1 MLLYFLSPR
10 LSATRAHRDDHTIS
24 MVRLWLAALVA
35 GVCAT
40 DQSVRDGA
48 APLNDHTEQ
57 TSAWSHTPST
67 NAGECIGH
75 GRDSAMRAVHC
86 GGDGD
91 YIKRSGLDKLK
102 ASLKELRAGRRV
114 LKSMVWAA
122 QRYCLGYLYT
132 GPLGHRLEAAMTSLI
147 KAGVSVDAKDDDGKT
162 VLMHAAKRGHV
173 AVVARLIEAG
183 VSVDAKDPAG
193 NTALHYAAT
202 HGHEATVA
210 MLIEAGASVE
220 ASELLLL
227 IGHNIKWRAAEHG
240 YYEVLLLTAR
250 YFPTIV
256 YKQMLACFSMCFSM
270 LASLGYFS
278 FLQTPLSTMSIA
290 ALLEFLRLHFQ
301 WSAILDTAL
310 DRASATH
317 VIVPLSLLPFLD
329 FQGCVLPV
337 NLLHEARVALL
348 SLMFFR
354 GVRDLSLR
362 TLLGYREDGKCA
374 AAKAVL
380 NDAIYVMTIFALIL
394 IVWCMA
400 LFVSICLRF
409 LGQLAVLLL
418 GGSEMMLVTMLEY
431 AGGMLFL
438 LLGPFHRQEITDW
451 VLGFRTS
458 MSSIRRRLFRRP
470 VPIRPPSADDVCP
483 ICLDAFLPDLA
494 PVQCAGRA
502 SDAHG
507 LWQFAA
513 SEWQLTSE
521 SAAASSMGNQ
531 DDRPDQAIEYCR
543 WGCGQP
549 VHQQCMR
556 TWTCNH
562 RNQCVIC
569 QAWWS

>member
-1 MLLYFLSPR
+1 
-10 LSATRAHRDDHTIS
+10 
-24 MVRLWLAALVA
+24 
-35 GVCAT
+35 
-40 DQSVRDGA
+40 
-48 APLNDHTEQ
+48 
-57 TSAWSHTPST
+57 
-67 NAGECIGH
+67 
-75 GRDSAMRAVHC
+75 MRAVHC

-193 NTALHYAAT
+193 NTALHYAAI

-256 YKQMLACFSMCFSM
+256 YKQMLGCFSMCFSM
-270 LASLGYFS
+270 FASLGYFS

-290 ALLEFLRLHFQ
+290 ALLEFLRLHFH

-354 GVRDLSLR
+354 GVRDLFLR

-380 NDAIYVMTIFALIL
+380 NGAIYVMTIFALIL

-400 LFVSICLRF
+400 LFVSICLLF
-409 LGQLAVLLL
+409 LGQLAVL

-513 SEWQLTSE
+513 SERQLTSE
-521 SAAASSMGNQ
+521 SAAASSLGIQ

-556 TWTCNH
+556 AWTCNH
-562 RNQCVIC
+562 RNECVIC